1 MDEITQILMQA
12 PFLALFLWYVNQQN
26 KRADKMREEQEM
38 RWDGNNKEWRLYL
51 SERNGKLE
59 AALKEIAD
67 RCGKKS

>member
-26 KRADKMREEQEM
+26 KRTDKIHEEQDM
-38 RWDGNNKEWRLYL
+38 RWDANNKEWRLYL
-51 SERNGKLE
+51 TDRNGKLE

-67 RCGKKS
+67 SCGKKS